1 MHLIPDTPITSPTMM
16 EHFKFYMEENPKH
29 HHMPT
34 ASFLWSTPANKSNN
48 PKTRIHRWLD
58 VLKLGDEL
66 GYYQP
71 KLADDFKQLVKLS
84 EKYKENK
91 QNLLYS

>member
-1 MHLIPDTPITSPTMM
+1 
-16 EHFKFYMEENPKH
+16 
-29 HHMPT
+29 
-34 ASFLWSTPANKSNN
+34 
-48 PKTRIHRWLD
+48 

-71 KLADDFKQLVKLS
+71 KLADDFKQLIKLS
-84 EKYKENK
+84 EKYKETK